1 MPGRSGTSGRRLCSS
16 RPECSAR
23 ITSVLRD
30 DGCAIVVMDREPG
43 LPADVHCF
51 WDLVE
56 AASDADNDVEL
67 DTQADVPVLRFTG
80 GTTGRG
86 KCAMY
91 TIDNWAALRD
101 SAYIQPDFDFNEST
115 RYLALTPLSHAGL
128 IPFLQA
134 FYTGGATYTL
144 NGPDLNAWC
153 EVVQCERIT
162 HALLV
167 PTLLY
172 RLLDLNSSGRYD
184 LSSLSNLT
192 YGAAPMAPAA
202 VERLIEQIRHDLH
215 PGLWRDRV
223 LDLCLG
229 AQQARS

>member
-1 MPGRSGTSGRRLCSS
+1 MP
-16 RPECSAR
+16 A
-23 ITSVLRD
+23 
-30 DGCAIVVMDREPG
+30 
-43 LPADVHCF
+43 F
-51 WDLVE
+51 
-56 AASDADNDVEL
+56 
-67 DTQADVPVLRFTG
+67 
-80 GTTGRG
+80 
-86 KCAMY
+86 
-91 TIDNWAALRD
+91 
-101 SAYIQPDFDFNEST
+101 
-115 RYLALTPLSHAGL
+115 

-153 EVVQCERIT
+153 EVVQSERIT

-202 VERLIEQIRHDLH
+202 VERLIERFGPIFIQVYGATESLTYVSALNKRDHDVRHRSRAAATGLGR
-215 PGLWRDRV
+215 PGCRRHGNHDR
-223 LDLCLG
+223 
-229 AQQARS
+229 RR

>member
-1 MPGRSGTSGRRLCSS
+1 
-16 RPECSAR
+16 
-23 ITSVLRD
+23 
-30 DGCAIVVMDREPG
+30 
-43 LPADVHCF
+43 
-51 WDLVE
+51 
-56 AASDADNDVEL
+56 
-67 DTQADVPVLRFTG
+67 
-80 GTTGRG
+80 
-86 KCAMY
+86 MY

-115 RYLALTPLSHAGL
+115 RYLAVTPLSHAGL

-153 EVVQCERIT
+153 EVVQSERIT

-202 VERLIEQIRHDLH
+202 VERLIERFGPIFIQVYGATEI
-215 PGLWRDRV
+215 

-229 AQQARS
+229 AQQARPRRRYRSRAAATGLGRPGCRRHGNNDRRR